1 MKKAFV
7 LGHPINHS
15 KSPLIHN
22 YWIKKYQ
29 LNATYEALD
38 YDEQHLVEFLEI
50 LRGGAYIGGNVTLPH
65 KIAIA
70 KLCDELNPDAKF
82 IGAANTLYFQNS
94 AQKDPVLIGANTD
107 MYGFLTNLD
116 RESVGWDKNLRA
128 AIVLGA
134 GGASRAII
142 AALIQRG
149 CKNIVLLNR
158 TLNKAKDLGSVFGSI
173 QNTSNLQADTL
184 ENFADYAQNADI
196 LVNTTSIGM
205 NNTHFNKLP
214 LDKLP
219 STSLVTDIVYTPL
232 ITPLLR
238 QAEGL
243 GLNVVG
249 GLGMLIHQAVPGF
262 EKWFGV
268 RPQVDESLTN
278 LLISSL
284 N

>member
-22 YWIKKYQ
+22 YWINKYQ

-38 YDEQHLVEFLEI
+38 YDEQHLTEFLEI
-50 LRGGAYIGGNVTLPH
+50 LRDGTFVGGNVTLPH
-65 KIAIA
+65 KIEIA
-70 KLCDELNPDAKF
+70 KLCDELSPDAKL
-82 IGAANTLYFQNS
+82 IGATNTLYFQNS
-94 AQKDPVLIGANTD
+94 AQKHAVLIGANTD
-107 MYGFLTNLD
+107 MFGFLKNLD
-116 RESVGWDKNLRA
+116 RESVGWDENLQT

-142 AALIQRG
+142 AALIQRS

-158 TLNKAKDLGSVFGSI
+158 TLGKAKNLRSEFSSLQI
-173 QNTSNLQADTL
+173 TSKLQADIL
-184 ENFADYAQNADI
+184 ENFAKYAPGADI

-205 NNTHFNKLP
+205 NNTHFDNLPLNKLP
-214 LDKLP
+214 SKC
-219 STSLVTDIVYTPL
+219 LVTDIVYTPL

-238 QAEGL
+238 DAEEL

-249 GLGMLIHQAVPGF
+249 GLGMLLHQAVPGF

-268 RPQVDESLTN
+268 RPQVDDSLTN
-278 LLISSL
+278 LIVSSL